1 MSVGEIAQWVVLL
14 VLVFLLLGLYRQMA
28 LLLPT
33 PARNSSGG
41 GPNVGDR
48 LPRKALARLDE
59 VAHEARRPRLIAFV
73 AQSCESCQRLIVE
86 AKSRPPDADRVV
98 LIARRPSAG
107 FRDAIGEAGLEL
119 LEDDGQLWGACY
131 VTNTPLVIAL
141 DDDGKVLAK
150 GVTHLVDSITS
161 SV

>member
-1 MSVGEIAQWVVLL
+1 VNFGEIAQWVVLL
-14 VLVFLLLGLYRQMA
+14 LLVFLLLGLYRQMS

-41 GPNVGDR
+41 GPIVGDR
-48 LPRKALARLDE
+48 LSKKALARLDE
-59 VAHEARRPRLIAFV
+59 VAPDGRRPRLIAFV
-73 AQSCESCQRLIVE
+73 AQSCEGCQRLIVE
-86 AKSRPPDADRVV
+86 ARSRPPDADPVM

-107 FRDAIGEAGLEL
+107 FRDAIGEAGLQL
-119 LEDDGQLWGACY
+119 LEDDGQLWGACS

-150 GVTHLVDSITS
+150 GVTHLVDSIAA